1 MEAVVVVC
9 NPEPRCIPE
18 GGKPVA
24 VSRPILFISH
34 QFLPSEHRV
43 LLYTDNTITLAFIA
57 NNILG
62 PKYIKVSLI
71 VPSL

>member
-43 LLYTDNTITLAFIA
+43 LFYTITLAFIA